1 MKKREKPSSMRV
13 HRSGAIYI
21 LLSIVLGVIAI
32 NGGNNVHY
40 LAAAAMLG
48 YMFSSGVAGQ
58 LNLRRVEASLSLPD
72 EIYAAAPFVASV
84 EVTNSGRRSVFLI
97 SLEWNGEKFFI
108 PSLRPGER
116 CVRAV
121 GGCFAERGLRSVAA
135 LGPATL
141 SSTLPFN
148 LFTRFRTLDF
158 PGDVVVFPAPT
169 PPDEAAAPLPASG
182 AEEESAARRAE
193 RTPLSERDILGV
205 RPYAEG
211 DPMKLVHWKSTAR
224 TGKLQSRIY
233 DAAAAGQII
242 DAGLLYSRLGE
253 RGLMVASGALRRS
266 IEVGSAV
273 GLRDGDEVFAPSAAR
288 RDKLAMLRRLA
299 LYGGR

>member
-1 MKKREKPSSMRV
+1 MKKREKASSMRV

-58 LNLRRVEASLSLPD
+58 LNLRRVEASLSLPE
-72 EIYAAAPFVASV
+72 EIYAAIPFVASV
-84 EVTNSGRRSVFLI
+84 EVTNPGRRSIFLI

-108 PSLRPGER
+108 PALRPGER
-116 CVRAV
+116 YIRAV
-121 GGCFAERGLRSVAA
+121 GGRFAERGVHPVAA
-135 LGPATL
+135 LGSATV

-148 LFTRFRTLDF
+148 LFTRYRTIDF
-158 PGDVVVFPAPT
+158 PGDVVVFPVPT
-169 PPDEAAAPLPASG
+169 PPDDADAPLPASG
-182 AEEESAARRAE
+182 AEEGSTAR

-233 DAAAAGQII
+233 EDAAAGQII
-242 DAGLLYSRLGE
+242 DVGLLHSRFGE
-253 RGLMVASGALRRS
+253 RGLSMASGALRRS
-266 IEVGSAV
+266 IEVGSTV
-273 GLRDGDEVFAPSAAR
+273 GIKDGDESFAPSAVR
-288 RDKLAMLRRLA
+288 RDKLAMLRYLA